1 MFDDVDDLHHY
12 MDPQALSRL
21 LKRPSN
27 PSIRLLKRDLGE
39 EYSGAVDDPYDVDD
53 ADEIPDKRDGMV
65 RLMKKSGGM
74 VRLLRSG
81 MVRLLKKR
89 RDRFMHVK
97 NMQHSH
103 V

>member
-1 MFDDVDDLHHY
+1 

-39 EYSGAVDDPYDVDD
+39 EYSGAIDDPYDLDD
-53 ADEIPDKRDGMV
+53 ESPEKRDGMV
-65 RLMKKSGGM
+65 RLMKKAGM

-89 RDRFMHVK
+89 RDKFTHFK
-97 NMQHSH
+97 QMQHI
-103 V
+103 